1 MLGGAEHDGVTTDA
15 PPLRDPAPRRILDTA
30 ARCVAE
36 RGAAELSLADVA
48 AAAGVSKGL
57 IHYHFQDKETLLARL
72 VGELAEGIV
81 ARERVA
87 LAGHSPATTIDALW
101 RWLEAELQQGTI
113 RVLLELSLAS
123 YPAVH
128 AAALRASVQR
138 REAARETIDRLF
150 QMLGL
155 RPRLPASLLAE
166 ASVAFTDGLAIDAAL
181 RSEREPRVS
190 FDAFWLSML
199 NLAE

>member
-1 MLGGAEHDGVTTDA
+1 MTTDA

-30 ARCVAE
+30 ARCVAD

-57 IHYHFQDKETLLARL
+57 IHYHFHDKETLLARL
-72 VGELAEGIV
+72 VDELAQGIV

-101 RWLEAELQQGTI
+101 RWLELELQQGTI

-123 YPAVH
+123 YPAVRG
-128 AAALRASVQR
+128 AALRAAVTR
-138 REAARETIDRLF
+138 REAATETIGELF
-150 QMLGL
+150 RMLGL

>member
-1 MLGGAEHDGVTTDA
+1 MTYAS
-15 PPLRDPAPRRILDTA
+15 LRDSTPQRILDTA
-30 ARCVAE
+30 ARRVAT

-57 IHYHFQDKETLLARL
+57 IHYHFHDKETLLAR
-72 VGELAEGIV
+72 VVDELAEGV
-81 ARERVA
+81 VRRERMA
-87 LAGHSPATTIDALW
+87 LVGHTPATTIDALW
-101 RWLEAELQQGTI
+101 HWLEGELEQGTI
-113 RVLLELSLAS
+113 RVLLELSLAN
-123 YPAVH
+123 YPAV
-128 AAALRASVQR
+128 
-138 REAARETIDRLF
+138 REAAHRAAQQRRAAAAETISRLF
-150 QMLGL
+150 GTLGL

-181 RSEREPRVS
+181 ASGREPRVS